1 MQRNTFHSTQT
12 SSFSIK
18 LLQRCRGF
26 TDSPSLIPTKS
37 RWRGLTSHALI
48 PSKMLR
54 QRYFSS
60 VRSPDVLSALKS
72 VAARCFRLPSANERC
87 LQLSGVT
94 LSSPMTFFMAFLR
107 IAVTFEEKGKLGL
120 LIKRQN
126 KRVFQSGAV
135 LWEKCLHLCPDIFQT
150 KIGC

>member
-1 MQRNTFHSTQT
+1 MKRSDFLCT
-12 SSFSIK
+12 
-18 LLQRCRGF
+18 LM
-26 TDSPSLIPTKS
+26 
-37 RWRGLTSHALI
+37 
-48 PSKMLR
+48 PSKILR
-54 QRYFSS
+54 QCYFSS

-135 LWEKCLHLCPDIFQT
+135 L
-150 KIGC
+150 

>member
-1 MQRNTFHSTQT
+1 MKRSD
-12 SSFSIK
+12 FS
-18 LLQRCRGF
+18 C
-26 TDSPSLIPTKS
+26 T
-37 RWRGLTSHALI
+37 LI
-48 PSKMLR
+48 PSKILR
-54 QRYFSS
+54 QCYFSS

-126 KRVFQSGAV
+126 KSFPIRSHSLREMFKPLPRYISNQESLLTNG
-135 LWEKCLHLCPDIFQT
+135 LFSLHLLYTFSRL
-150 KIGC
+150 KIT